1 MFEQSLLPK
10 GHTRR
15 WTVGVALL
23 IEAAVVGI
31 LVLIP
36 LLYVQVIPMPD
47 LVTALT
53 APPPPPPPPPPPA
66 APKVAKLSPVRK
78 FNPQGLTAPREIPK
92 EVAQVN
98 EPVIQSA
105 PDVPMTGG
113 VIGGIPGGVP
123 GGIPGGVIGSLP
135 NIAPPPP
142 PPPPPPKA
150 QASSPSRIQVGGQVQ
165 AAMILNE
172 VEPVYPRLA
181 ASAHI
186 GGVVRLKAVIS
197 KDGRIEDLK
206 LISGHP
212 LLVQAAMDA
221 VRQWTYKPTVLNGNP
236 VEVAT
241 EIDVNFTLSS

>member
-1 MFEQSLLPK
+1 MFEQSLLPS
-10 GHTRR
+10 GRTRR

-23 IEAAVVGI
+23 IEAVVVGI

-36 LLYVQVIPMPD
+36 LLYVQAIPMPD

-66 APKVAKLSPVRK
+66 APKMAKITPMRK
-78 FNPQGLTAPREIPK
+78 FDPKGLTAPREIPK
-92 EVAQVN
+92 EVAQMT

-105 PDVPMTGG
+105 PDMPSVGG
-113 VIGGIPGGVP
+113 VMGGIPGGVM
-123 GGIPGGVIGSLP
+123 GGTVGGLIGSVP
-135 NIAPPPP
+135 SVAPPPP
-142 PPPPPPKA
+142 PPPPAKVEAPA
-150 QASSPSRIQVGGQVQ
+150 ATRIQVGGQVQ
-165 AAMILNE
+165 AAMIVNQ

-181 ASAHI
+181 ASARI
-186 GGVVRLKAVIS
+186 SGEVRLKAVIS

-221 VRQWTYKPTVLNGNP
+221 VKQWTYKPTVLNGNP

-241 EIDVNFTLSS
+241 EIDVNFALSS

>member
-23 IEAAVVGI
+23 IEVLVVGF

-53 APPPPPPPPPPPA
+53 APPPPPPPPPPA
-66 APKVAKLSPVRK
+66 APKMAKITPVRK

-98 EPVIQSA
+98 EPVIQA
-105 PDVPMTGG
+105 EPDVPLTGG

-123 GGIPGGVIGSLP
+123 GGIPGGVIGSIP

-142 PPPPPPKA
+142 PPPPKV
-150 QASSPSRIQVGGQVQ
+150 QPSAPTRIQVGGQVQ
-165 AAMILNE
+165 AAMIVNQ
-172 VEPVYPRLA
+172 VRPVYPRLA
-181 ASAHI
+181 ASARI

-241 EIDVNFTLSS
+241 EIDVNFSLSS